1 MSVRELISAVA
12 LLFGAY
18 FFLAGTVG
26 ILRFPDIYTRLHAI
40 TKADSLGLG
49 CVALGLVLQS
59 STLSDA
65 VELVLVWLLV
75 AVWSSIASQLVA
87 RHALDC
93 EHPPWRRD

>member
-1 MSVRELISAVA
+1 MSIRDVLSAVA

-18 FFLAGTVG
+18 FFFAGTVG
-26 ILRFPDIYTRLHAI
+26 ILRFPDVYTRLHAI

-49 CVALGLVLQS
+49 FVALGLVLQS
-59 STLSDA
+59 STIPDA
-65 VELVLVWLLV
+65 IELVLVWLLV

-93 EHPPWRRD
+93 EQPPGRRE